1 MASSSVPDIRP
12 GRLRPEDYARNFEQD
27 LDPPLDP
34 KSAVVEASRCLFC
47 YDAPCI
53 EACPTGID
61 IPRFIR
67 GILTGN
73 LKGAATTILDANILG
88 GTCAR
93 VCPTDVLCE
102 GACVR
107 LRQDQKPVEI
117 GALQRYATD
126 WLMER
131 GIQPYTRAA
140 PTGKRVAVI
149 GAGPA
154 GLACAHGLARR
165 GHDVVVFERREK
177 PGGLNE
183 YGIAAYKMVDDFA
196 QREVAFVTAI
206 GGIEIRHGVSLGP
219 DLKLADLV
227 REFDAVFLGIGLSGV
242 NPLQVPGEEQDGVI
256 AAVDFIEELRRAADK
271 ATIPIGRNVVV
282 IGGGNTA
289 IDAGVQSRRLGAEN
303 VTIVYR
309 RGRQQMSA
317 TPHEQE
323 VAQTN
328 GVRIRHWARPVR
340 LLGEDGHVRSVEF
353 ERTQLGAD
361 GRLVGTGERYTLAAD
376 MVLTAVGQVL
386 VSDDLDGAAGL
397 VALED
402 GRIVV
407 DAACRTTH
415 PKIWAGGDCARTG
428 QDLTVQAVEDGKRA
442 AASIHAQ
449 LST

>member
-1 MASSSVPDIRP
+1 MAPSSAPDIRP
-12 GRLRPEDYARNFEQD
+12 GRLRPEDYRRNFEQD
-27 LDPPLDP
+27 LDPPLDST
-34 KSAVVEASRCLFC
+34 SAVVEASRCLFC
-47 YDAPCI
+47 WDAPCI

-107 LRQDQKPVEI
+107 MHQDQKPVEI

-131 GIQPYTRAA
+131 GIQPYDRAPA
-140 PTGKRVAVI
+140 TGKRIAVV

-165 GHDVVVFERREK
+165 GHDVVIFERREK

-206 GGIEIRHGVSLGP
+206 GGIEIRHGQSLGP
-219 DLKLADLV
+219 DLKLAELV

-242 NPLQVPGEEQDGVI
+242 NALQVPGEELEGVI
-256 AAVDFIEELRRAADK
+256 DAVDFIEELRRAEDK

-309 RGRQQMSA
+309 RGRAQMSA

-323 VAQTN
+323 VAQLN

-340 LLGEDGHVRSVEF
+340 LFGEDGHVRGVEF
-353 ERTQLGAD
+353 ERTQLDAE
-361 GRLVGTGERYTLAAD
+361 GRLVGTGERYTLAAE
-376 MVLTAVGQVL
+376 MVLKAVGQVL
-386 VSDDLDGAAGL
+386 VPDDLDGSAGL
-397 VALED
+397 VALER
-402 GRIVV
+402 GKIAV
-407 DAACRTTH
+407 DAERRTAH
-415 PKIWAGGDCARTG
+415 PKIWAGGDCAATG
-428 QDLTVQAVEDGKRA
+428 EDLTVQAVEDGKRA
-442 AASIHAQ
+442 AASIHQ
-449 LST
+449 TLLG